1 MPLNENILAGILV
14 SISFTLVIAAM
25 VALVRWARRRNKGAI
40 AFGALITAFAP
51 DPTFERNIKLAEEA
65 RTIKKEEDGEGEDY

>member
-1 MPLNENILAGILV
+1 MPLDENILAGILV
-14 SISFTLVIAAM
+14 LIGYALVFATM

-65 RTIKKEEDGEGEDY
+65 RTINKEEDREGEDY